1 MVRTKVQSFVN
12 SQTKKRV
19 SKHTNKPQSEKA
31 TCGKGGNIY
40 QLYIWKGAP
49 EYIVFHIILFHIIL
63 HYIPEYIRNSYNSI
77 AKKPQSDLKIDI
89 FPKKTQR
96 RPVST

>member
-1 MVRTKVQSFVN
+1 MKLH
-12 SQTKKRV
+12 QTQKNLHDKE
-19 SKHTNKPQSEKA
+19 NKPQSEKA

-77 AKKPQSDLKIDI
+77 VKELN
-89 FPKKTQR
+89 
-96 RPVST
+96 